1 MPSVQ
6 DLPKDIHT
14 RRRRRGP
21 RMNSRV
27 AVAIEW
33 NGTAGFF
40 STELG
45 FTRVVT
51 GHGCL
56 LVSRTEPEL
65 KQRLR
70 VKNLSTQ
77 KTADGLVVWKGLQR
91 SDGWDV
97 GVELIATDYDFWGVE
112 L

>member
-1 MPSVQ
+1 MASVEN
-6 DLPKDIHT
+6 LPKDS
-14 RRRRRGP
+14 RSRQRRRGP

-27 AVAIEW
+27 TVAIEW
-33 NGTAGFF
+33 HRTAGF
-40 STELG
+40 SDIEAG

-56 LVSRTEPEL
+56 LVSRTEPQL
-65 KQRLR
+65 AQRLR
-70 VKNLSTQ
+70 VTNLSTR
-77 KTADGLVVWKGLQR
+77 KSADGLVVWKGLKR

-97 GVELIATDYDFWGVE
+97 GVELIATDCDFWGVE

>member
-1 MPSVQ
+1 MESVEN
-6 DLPKDIHT
+6 LPKDI
-14 RRRRRGP
+14 RSRPRRRGP

-27 AVAIEW
+27 PVAIEW
-33 NGTAGFF
+33 HRTAGF
-40 STELG
+40 TDVEAG

-70 VKNLSTQ
+70 VTNLSTR
-77 KTADGLVVWKGLQR
+77 KTADGLVVWKGLKR